1 MSSPE
6 DTGALFVGVGAR
18 RGVTAAE
25 VLELVAEAL
34 AGAGRAVSG
43 VLALATAEEK
53 AAEPGIAEAAEH
65 LGVALLPF
73 PVRELAP
80 IAVPNPSAEVAAAL
94 GTPSV
99 AEAAALAAAAAEARG
114 PAAVELLVPKR
125 VSRSG
130 RVTCAVAR
138 GRLSNQ
144 GRGYTGEEEP
154 GSLGSPVQEALA
166 PRQAPA
172 RR

>member
-1 MSSPE
+1 MSGPE
-6 DTGALFVGVGAR
+6 GTEALFVGVGAR

-43 VLALATAEEK
+43 VVALATAEEK
-53 AAEPGIAEAAEH
+53 AAEPGITEAAGH
-65 LGVALLPF
+65 LGVALMPF

-80 IAVPNPSAEVAAAL
+80 ITVPNPSTSVAAAL

-99 AEAAALAAAAAEARG
+99 AEAAALAAAAESRG
-114 PAAVELLVPKR
+114 LAAVELLVPKR

-130 RVTCAVAR
+130 RATCAVAR
-138 GRLSNQ
+138 GRLSDR
-144 GRGYTGEEEP
+144 GRGYTGEEVP
-154 GSLGSPVQEALA
+154 GTLGSPVRETLA